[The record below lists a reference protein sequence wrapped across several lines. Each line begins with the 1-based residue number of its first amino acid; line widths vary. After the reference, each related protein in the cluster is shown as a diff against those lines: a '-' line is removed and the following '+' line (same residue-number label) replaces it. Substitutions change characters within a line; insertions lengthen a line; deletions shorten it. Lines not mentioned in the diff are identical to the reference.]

1 MYYLW
6 SFDWWFLRPPFVKYT
21 MSALGRT
28 WFLLWWS
35 LKPLSEILLL
45 PQQTID
51 LYASTRNLQ
60 WPALL
65 LPLSLTRVS
74 WFPFLL
80 FIEVTNG
87 PTVAGEINKTLI
99 YLINTWLRNIWWR
112 RDRLNRTS
120 DSRNDCGDEVLWT
133 ALMGWQRKVKGPAAR

>member
-1 MYYLW
+1 
-6 SFDWWFLRPPFVKYT
+6 

-60 WPALL
+60 WAALL
-65 LPLSLTRVS
+65 LRLSLTRFS
-74 WFPFLL
+74 WFLL
-80 FIEVTNG
+80 FIEVTNV

-99 YLINTWLRNIWWR
+99 YLINI
-112 RDRLNRTS
+112 
-120 DSRNDCGDEVLWT
+120 
-133 ALMGWQRKVKGPAAR
+133 